1 MQKDLGQGCRK
12 QGPLRATV
20 GNMTIIDADPIRA
33 GSPVADDE
41 TVSIVVLKKQD
52 GTDAAVLVPRSI
64 RNAPP
69 HLLEVYSD
77 LQTTAALIEQ
87 AMRDLDATVLE
98 AREMGASW
106 GSIGWSVGISQQA
119 ARQRWGLIP
128 DGD

>member
-1 MQKDLGQGCRK
+1 
-12 QGPLRATV
+12 
-20 GNMTIIDADPIRA
+20 MTIIDADPIRA

-52 GTDAAVLVPRSI
+52 GTTAAVLAPRAI

-69 HLLEVYSD
+69 HLLEAYSD
-77 LQTTAALIEQ
+77 LQTQAARIEQ
-87 AMRDLDATVLE
+87 AMADLDDLVLE

-119 ARQRWGLIP
+119 AMKRWGP
-128 DGD
+128 KDDEP